1 MRSRAF
7 LGLTVIT
14 LCAWATA
21 AEQPGQ
27 FSADE
32 VRIGAA
38 DPNGPA
44 PDPNQPWDPAQHLT
58 ATWESVYVEM
68 SSGIYNPALLP
79 NMRPSGPQYFLSL
92 SIRMN
97 VVDSNGLIGLS
108 YSPASAQ
115 ALNRNGQAVCSMPA
129 DSSLSRYY
137 QPVRPTSVLAMG
149 PNGTVTVTTML
160 ASHVYVSMP
169 LDPGARLPSVL
180 DKVVWSTNLLL
191 AEEQKTIEVPF
202 AVSDTWIELA
212 PGLEILVEKAFAEE
226 QEYEFSIKARWRS
239 AQADYTS
246 RGSVYLYREAKPVE
260 AIVLGMDILDD
271 QGKLIPG
278 GTSGGN
284 YTDVQGV
291 MLGSNIGSGYG
302 PACGRA
308 KTIRYTLALGAYEKA
323 VQFAVDSVPV
333 PAYR

>member
-7 LGLTVIT
+7 LGLTVII

-21 AEQPGQ
+21 AEQAGQ

-58 ATWESVYVEM
+58 ATWESVYVDM
-68 SSGIYNPALLP
+68 SSGIYNPALMP

-92 SIRMN
+92 STRVN
-97 VVDSNGLIGLS
+97 VVDSNNLIGLS
-108 YSPASAQ
+108 YSPTSAQ

-129 DSSLSRYY
+129 GSSLSRYY
-137 QPVRPTSVLAMG
+137 QPVRPTSVLVMG
-149 PNGTVTVTTML
+149 PNGTTTVTTML

-169 LDPGARLPSVL
+169 MDPGGRFPSVL
-180 DKVVWSTNLLL
+180 DKIVWSTNVLL
-191 AEEQKTIEVPF
+191 AKEQKTVEVPF
-202 AVSDTWIELA
+202 AVSDTWIELT

-226 QEYEFSIKARWRS
+226 QEYEFSIKARWQP

-246 RGSVYLYREAKPVE
+246 RGSIYLYRDAKPPE
-260 AIVLGMDILDD
+260 AIVLSVDILDD
-271 QGKLIPG
+271 QGKSIPG

-284 YTDVQGV
+284 YTNLQGV
-291 MLGSNIGSGYG
+291 MIGNNVGSGYG
-302 PACGRA
+302 PTCGNA

-323 VQFAVDSVPV
+323 VQFAVDNVPL